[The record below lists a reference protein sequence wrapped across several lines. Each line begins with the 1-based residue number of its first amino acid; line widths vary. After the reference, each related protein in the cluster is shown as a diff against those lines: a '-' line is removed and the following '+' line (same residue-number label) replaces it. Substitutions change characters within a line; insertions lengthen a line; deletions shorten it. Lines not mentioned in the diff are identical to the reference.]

1 MFKARNAMTE
11 HKLKPWQ
18 EVEKSTAKELKHK
31 IKEANEHKPEC
42 KPEHKAN
49 NRDQDKVSDTFRHF
63 NFKPYILQDQ
73 NSSHWQECDG
83 GMKLI

>member
-18 EVEKSTAKELKHK
+18 EVERRQPRELKHK
-31 IKEANEHKPEC
+31 IKEANEHKLEC

-49 NRDQDKVSDTFRHF
+49 NRDQNKTSDTFRHF
-63 NFKPYILQDQ
+63 NFKLYILQDQ
-73 NSSHWQECDG
+73 HILHRQECDG
-83 GMKLI
+83 GIKLI